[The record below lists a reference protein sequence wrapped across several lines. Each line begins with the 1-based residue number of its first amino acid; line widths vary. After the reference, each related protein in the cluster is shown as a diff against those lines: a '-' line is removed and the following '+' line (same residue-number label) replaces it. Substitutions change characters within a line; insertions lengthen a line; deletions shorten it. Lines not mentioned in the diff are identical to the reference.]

1 MVKDKVRDQ
10 FLEQIVWER
19 ENLYSE
25 EFEEVIFKRTTR
37 YGGELFYD
45 KMLITWSVEDVKEMK
60 PELTEEQCKEVLS
73 YKKRHHNANGEI
85 NL

>member
-1 MVKDKVRDQ
+1 
-10 FLEQIVWER
+10 
-19 ENLYSE
+19 
-25 EFEEVIFKRTTR
+25 
-37 YGGELFYD
+37 
-45 KMLITWSVEDVKEMK
+45 MLITWSVEDVKEMK